1 MPEAQPTPTMQGL
14 VRHVAD
20 RWWLL
25 ALRGLLLVGLGL
37 YMLFQPKLS
46 LVAYVWVLGIF
57 VIADGALA
65 IMAGIAGWVA
75 ERGWA
80 VARGALLL
88 LVGAAIV
95 WQPQLIGK
103 VVGVSLVLL
112 IALASIIGGVMEII
126 AGVRARRQQY
136 GGGAGAGAGGGW
148 AIASGALSV
157 LFGIVLIG
165 APLVSLALLI
175 SLSGVVAALIGVV
188 LIVSA
193 LRLRRVRG
201 MFVG

>member
-1 MPEAQPTPTMQGL
+1 MQGL
-14 VRHVAD
+14 VRRVAD

-25 ALRGLLLVGLGL
+25 ALRGLLLVVLGL
-37 YMLFQPKLS
+37 YMLFQPKLT
-46 LVAYVWVLGIF
+46 LVAYVWVLGLF

-65 IMAGIAGWVA
+65 IVAGIAGWVA
-75 ERGWA
+75 ARGWA

-95 WQPQLIGK
+95 SQPELIGK
-103 VVGVSLVLL
+103 VVGVSLVVL
-112 IALASIIGGVMEII
+112 IALASIIAGVIEII
-126 AGVRARRQQY
+126 AGVRARRQF
-136 GGGAGAGAGGGW
+136 GGGGGW
-148 AIASGALSV
+148 AIFSGALSV
-157 LFGIVLIG
+157 LFGIVLIC

-175 SLSGVVAALIGVV
+175 SLSGVVAVFIGVV

-201 MFVG
+201 LFVG